1 MSNIR
6 KTPTVL
12 IKILEKFAKVLRRD
26 RFVLFKSFM
35 LTLPRPVNVLDV
47 GGRQKFWEDMNFT
60 DEADI
65 NLTILN
71 VEKVEVTKPNFRSIV
86 GDTRKIPDLKSQ
98 EFDVVFSNSVIE
110 HVGDY
115 QQQSQMVEEIKR
127 LGKRYFIQTPNYFF
141 PIEPHFLF
149 PCFQFFPLY
158 LKVFILLNFGAG
170 WYKKVENKQEAVE
183 VANSINLLTEQKV
196 RSLFPEATIYQE
208 KLFGLTKSFI
218 AYSGWNKQ

>member
-1 MSNIR
+1 MSSIR
-6 KTPTVL
+6 KKPTAL
-12 IKILEKFAKVLRRD
+12 IKILEQFAKVLRKD
-26 RFVLFKSFM
+26 RFLLFNS
-35 LTLPRPVNVLDV
+35 LVSTLPRPVNVLDL
-47 GGRQKFWEDMNFT
+47 GGRQKFWEEMNFT
-60 DEADI
+60 KEADI

-71 VEKVEVTKPNFRSIV
+71 LEKVEVTKPNFRSLV
-86 GDTRKIPDLKSQ
+86 GDTRKIPELKNQ

-149 PCFQFFPLY
+149 PCFQFFPLD

-170 WYKKVENKQEAVE
+170 WYKKVDNQQEAVE
-183 VANSINLLTEQKV
+183 VANSVNLLTEDKI
-196 RSLFPEATIYQE
+196 RSLFPEATIYKE

>member
-1 MSNIR
+1 
-6 KTPTVL
+6 
-12 IKILEKFAKVLRRD
+12 
-26 RFVLFKSFM
+26 
-35 LTLPRPVNVLDV
+35 
-47 GGRQKFWEDMNFT
+47 MNFT
-60 DEADI
+60 EEADI

-71 VEKVEVTKPNFRSIV
+71 LEKVEVNKPNFRSIV
-86 GDTRKIPDLKSQ
+86 GDARKILDLKNK

-110 HVGDY
+110 YVGAD
-115 QQQSQMVEEIKR
+115 QQRSQMVEEIKR

-141 PIEPHFLF
+141 PIKPHFLF
-149 PCFQFFPLY
+149 PCFQFFYLY

-183 VANSINLLTEQKV
+183 IANSINLLTEQKV

>member
-1 MSNIR
+1 MPSIR
-6 KTPTVL
+6 KTPTAL
-12 IKILEKFAKVLRRD
+12 IKILEQVAKALRRD
-26 RFVLFKSFM
+26 RFFLFNS
-35 LTLPRPVNVLDV
+35 LISTLPRPVNVLDV

-60 DEADI
+60 EEADI

-71 VEKVEVTKPNFRSIV
+71 LEKVEVNKPNFKSIV
-86 GDTRKIPDLKSQ
+86 GDARKIPDLKNQ

-141 PIEPHFLF
+141 PLEPHFLF

-170 WYKKVENKQEAVE
+170 WYKKVENRQEAVE
-183 VANSINLLTEQKV
+183 IANSITLLTEEKV
-196 RSLFPEATIYQE
+196 KSLFPEATIYKE

>member
-12 IKILEKFAKVLRRD
+12 IKILEQLAEVLRKN
-26 RFVLFKSFM
+26 RFILFKSLI

-60 DEADI
+60 EEADI

-71 VEKVEVTKPNFRSIV
+71 LEKVEVNRPNFRSVV
-86 GDTRKIPDLKSQ
+86 GDAKKIPALKKQ
-98 EFDVVFSNSVIE
+98 EFDVVFSSVIE

-149 PCFQFFPLY
+149 PCFQFFSLY

-170 WYKKVENKQEAVE
+170 WYKKVDNKQEAVE
-183 VANSINLLTEQKV
+183 VANSINLLTEHKV
-196 RSLFPEATIYQE
+196 RSLFPEASIYRE